1 MIRRAFSDLPSF
13 ETLKAMA
20 EEKPEELKAL
30 RQALTREVVETAP
43 SEERRRRLEG
53 LNFTIE
59 MNRRKA
65 SNPMHSCLLISQL
78 MWDSALTMV
87 EELKKDA

>member
-1 MIRRAFSDLPSF
+1 MSPRFSDLPSF

-20 EEKPEELKAL
+20 EEKPEALEAL
-30 RQALTREVVETAP
+30 RQELTQEIVESAP
-43 SEERRRRLEG
+43 SMERRRRLEG

-78 MWDSALTMV
+78 MWDSALTMA